1 MKERHEFPSIKIKIK
16 KMKRY
21 ITGIIAVVIAAAAF
35 AFTNVPAAKS
45 PLTNVRF
52 QFDGTNSG
60 ESSPANWDY
69 APSASCGQHSN
80 KACVIEVSSDVVTA
94 AGSSFVIDPTKLNT
108 KYGISSLPMTTDAN
122 GTRPTAGQPVY
133 LAIDNKN

>member
-1 MKERHEFPSIKIKIK
+1 
-16 KMKRY
+16 MKRY
-21 ITGIIAVVIAAAAF
+21 ITGIIAVVIAVAAF
-35 AFTNVPAAKS
+35 AFTYVPTAKS

-52 QFDGTNSG
+52 QFDGTASG

-69 APSASCGQHSN
+69 APSASCGHLSN
-80 KACVIEVSSDVVTA
+80 KACVIEVSSDIVTNNA
-94 AGSSFVIDPTKLNT
+94 IDQDKLQD
-108 KYGISSLPMTTDAN
+108 KYNITLLPMTTDAN

>member
-1 MKERHEFPSIKIKIK
+1 
-16 KMKRY
+16 MKRY
-21 ITGIIAVVIAAAAF
+21 ISGIIAVVIAVGAF
-35 AFTNVPAAKS
+35 AFTNIPTVKK

-52 QFDGTNSG
+52 QFDGTTSG

-80 KACVIEVSSDVVTA
+80 KACVIEVSSDIVTNNA
-94 AGSSFVIDPTKLNT
+94 IDPDKLED
-108 KYGISSLPMTTDAN
+108 KYNLTSLPMTTDAN
-122 GTRPTAGQPVY
+122 GTRPTAGAAVY

>member
-1 MKERHEFPSIKIKIK
+1 
-16 KMKRY
+16 MKRY
-21 ITGIIAVVIAAAAF
+21 LIGIFAVIIAVGAAAF
-35 AFTNVPAAKS
+35 TNPSSIKN

-52 QFDGTNSG
+52 QFDNTASG

-69 APSASCGQHSN
+69 APSASCGNHTH

-94 AGSSFVIDPTKLNT
+94 AGSSFVIDPSKLNT

-133 LAIDNKN
+133 LTIDNKD